1 MNGGAECI
9 VNRPTG
15 IMLAAFAT
23 ALLFLG
29 SAALAAQPTT
39 GFAEYRITATTPM
52 GAHSIL
58 VNETVR
64 GSDRAGF
71 SDVTLELMGSTQN
84 LTYSRLVNSS
94 KALLP
99 FLPTIPS
106 QTFNYANSTFSVHVN
121 LTQAGTKSV
130 TFQGSSYS
138 MTVYDISLSGSY
150 GNRSFAAVGTIEA
163 FPSSLVYS
171 VELSSGILF
180 QASIVLQKSDLPLSQ
195 PSTAM
200 ATAAYA
206 GAGLGAVGVA
216 AAVAL
221 LVRRRDRHA
230 KAQEQKPLHWV
241 D

>member
-1 MNGGAECI
+1 MNGGALCT
-9 VNRPTG
+9 VNRRAGAT
-15 IMLAAFAT
+15 LAALAIV
-23 ALLFLG
+23 LLFTG
-29 SAALAAQPTT
+29 PTVLAAQPTT
-39 GFAEYRITATTPM
+39 GFAEYKITAATPM
-52 GAHSIL
+52 GAHSVL
-58 VNETVR
+58 VNETVK

-71 SDVTLELMGSTQN
+71 SDLILQLTGTTQN

-94 KALLP
+94 EALLP

-106 QTFNYANSTFSVHVN
+106 HSFNYDNKTFSVHAN

-130 TFQGSSYS
+130 TFQGSSYT
-138 MTVYDISLSGSY
+138 MTVYVILLSATY
-150 GNRSFAAVGTIEA
+150 GNRSFAAAGTIEA

-180 QASIVLQKSDLPLSQ
+180 QASLVLQSTDLPLSQ

-200 ATAAYA
+200 ATAASA
-206 GAGLGAVGVA
+206 GAGVGVVGVA
-216 AAVAL
+216 AAAAL
-221 LVRRRDRHA
+221 FVRHRGKHP

>member
-1 MNGGAECI
+1 MN
-9 VNRPTG
+9 RQTG
-15 IMLAAFAT
+15 TTLAALAIV
-23 ALLFLG
+23 LLFTG
-29 SAALAAQPTT
+29 SAVLAAQPTT
-39 GFAEYRITATTPM
+39 GFAEYKITAATPM

-58 VNETVR
+58 VNESVR

-71 SDVTLELMGSTQN
+71 SDLVLQLTGATQN

-94 KALLP
+94 EALLP

-106 QTFNYANSTFSVHVN
+106 QSFSYDNGTFSVSAN

-130 TFQGSSYS
+130 TFQGSSYT
-138 MTVYDISLSGSY
+138 MTVYDLSLSAGY
-150 GNRSFAAVGTIEA
+150 GNRSFAAAGTIEA

-171 VELSSGILF
+171 VELSSGMLF
-180 QASIVLQKSDLPLSQ
+180 QASLVLQNTDLPLSQ

-206 GAGLGAVGVA
+206 GVGVGAVGVVA
-216 AAVAL
+216 AAAL
-221 LVRRRDRHA
+221 FVRRRERRS

>member
-1 MNGGAECI
+1 M
-9 VNRPTG
+9 
-15 IMLAAFAT
+15 AAAIAI
-23 ALLFLG
+23 ALLFTG
-29 SAALAAQPTT
+29 SAVLSAQPTT
-39 GFAEYRITATTPM
+39 GSAEYRITASTPL
-52 GAHSIL
+52 GGHTIL
-58 VNETVR
+58 VNETVK

-94 KALLP
+94 KVLLP

-106 QTFNYANSTFSVHVN
+106 QSFSYSNSTFSFHAN

-138 MTVYDISLSGSY
+138 MTVYDVSFSGSY
-150 GNRSFAAVGTIEA
+150 GNRSLAAVGTIEA

-171 VELSSGILF
+171 VELSSGFLF
-180 QASIVLQKSDLPLSQ
+180 QASIVLQKTDLPLSQ
-195 PSTAM
+195 PSTDM

-216 AAVAL
+216 AAAAL
-221 LVRRRDRHA
+221 VVRRRERHA

>member
-1 MNGGAECI
+1 
-9 VNRPTG
+9 
-15 IMLAAFAT
+15 MLVAFAT
-23 ALLFLG
+23 ALLFVG
-29 SAALAAQPTT
+29 PAALAAQPTT
-39 GFAEYRITATTPM
+39 GFAEYRITAATPL

-58 VNETVR
+58 VNETVK
-64 GSDRAGF
+64 GSDRVGF

-94 KALLP
+94 KVLLP

-106 QTFNYANSTFSVHVN
+106 QSFDYSNSTFSVHVN

-150 GNRSFAAVGTIEA
+150 GNKSLAAVGIIEA

-171 VELSSGILF
+171 VELSSGMLL
-180 QASIVLQKSDLPLSQ
+180 QASVVLQKTDLPLSQ

-216 AAVAL
+216 AAAAL
-221 LVRRRDRHA
+221 VVRRRTRHA